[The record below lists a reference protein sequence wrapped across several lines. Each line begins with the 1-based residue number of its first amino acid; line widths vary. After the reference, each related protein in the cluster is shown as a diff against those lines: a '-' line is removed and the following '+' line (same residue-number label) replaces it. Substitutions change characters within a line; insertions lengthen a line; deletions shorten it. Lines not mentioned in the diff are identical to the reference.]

1 MINKVDHLIVAVKD
15 IEEAENNF
23 SKLFG
28 AVPVWTGE
36 HPEIEFLIRE
46 RALQDWYLGLIDLI

>member
-36 HPEIEFLIRE
+36 HPE
-46 RALQDWYLGLIDLI
+46 LGTANSIFNLVIYISSF

>member
-28 AVPVWTGE
+28 AVPVLS
-36 HPEIEFLIRE
+36 LIH
-46 RALQDWYLGLIDLI
+46 I

>member
-23 SKLFG
+23 SKLIS
-28 AVPVWTGE
+28 V
-36 HPEIEFLIRE
+36 LITNNYYKYCHYE
-46 RALQDWYLGLIDLI
+46 RTNNI